1 MTKTFSSSS
10 SSAASADYAAEMNA
24 LTSFPYDEV
33 ISSLRLDAK
42 VRKRRGSHL
51 LRHEGTDS
59 EKEST
64 VETEYQS

>member
-1 MTKTFSSSS
+1 MTKTFSS
-10 SSAASADYAAEMNA
+10 SADYAAEMNA
-24 LTSFPYDEV
+24 LTFFPYDEV

-42 VRKRRGSHL
+42 ARKRRGSRL

-64 VETEYQS
+64 VETEF